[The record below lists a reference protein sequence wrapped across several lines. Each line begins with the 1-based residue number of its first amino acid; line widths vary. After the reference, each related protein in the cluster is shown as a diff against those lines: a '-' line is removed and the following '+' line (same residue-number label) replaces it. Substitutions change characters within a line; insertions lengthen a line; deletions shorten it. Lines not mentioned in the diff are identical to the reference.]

1 MCLVSGKKD
10 RVCSGGEEERLAELQ
25 GLPPPDSGYRPAM
38 RNVAPREEE
47 WKPSKSNTQT
57 LPVKGQ
63 VHASKTPC
71 VKYLRLQTAFVSS
84 SMGSRRYR
92 DSNRSNHIKD
102 ASLRAD
108 SLTLRRKAVCYS
120 QAKEMES

>member
-1 MCLVSGKKD
+1 MASCKKD
-10 RVCSGGEEERLAELQ
+10 KACSGGEEERLAELQ

-57 LPVKGQ
+57 LPVKGP
-63 VHASKTPC
+63 VHALKTPC
-71 VKYLRLQTAFVSS
+71 VNYHRLQTADISIS
-84 SMGSRRYR
+84 IGSRRCR
-92 DSNRSNHIKD
+92 DSGQSRHIR
-102 ASLRAD
+102 AAFLRAG
-108 SLTLRRKAVCYS
+108 SLTLRPKAVWYL